1 MTKPTTGS
9 WWKVVRVTLGLPR
22 TACVLPTSSAA
33 APGGPGLSAADART
47 TRVVG
52 SLSSALPSSGAGALA
67 RRSASAALTG
77 AVGAGAGGGG
87 EGAFAALLWGGA
99 LAPGAGTAGRTE
111 VARRP
116 LRLDRKSGV

>member
-1 MTKPTTGS
+1 MIKPTTGS

-22 TACVLPTSSAA
+22 TACVLPTSSEASSR
-33 APGGPGLSAADART
+33 PGLSAADART